1 MRVGKVGEEARL
13 ETWLSG
19 QETHNSNSKYNS
31 KYSSLTVLL
40 IFFTFKQFPEEIII
54 SAGILCLLLINTIV
68 QYMNILKFPCEN
80 QNVMKASLALQWLG
94 DLGLILG
101 RELISCML
109 CGQNTRETKN
119 YNVINTVL
127 TYKWTFWKI
136 VSHSE
141 CKASFN
147 SVNIKLYRC

>member
-1 MRVGKVGEEARL
+1 
-13 ETWLSG
+13 
-19 QETHNSNSKYNS
+19 
-31 KYSSLTVLL
+31 
-40 IFFTFKQFPEEIII
+40 
-54 SAGILCLLLINTIV
+54 
-68 QYMNILKFPCEN
+68 
-80 QNVMKASLALQWLG
+80 MKASLALQWLG